1 MKSDTLLTRKRA
13 RNGIKPHNGII
24 KNKNLNTE
32 MLQFNGF
39 NIIEFNH
46 TDFIPNNI
54 APKIVQNQDKSIIEI
69 KENESDL
76 HEIIENNPEIK
87 ELKRSKAKNIEE
99 YFTSKNGISTIKENC
114 FKCLL
119 TNFLSNELLYFNS
132 RKDLFN
138 YIKYCFLLKNKL
150 IITDEDTFQE
160 NKEKFFNANASFING
175 WRFFIPKTICKGCFM
190 EIINMKNLIS
200 NIKTIFCDI
209 EKDSLCKTNYRNY
222 ALFSSRFRAEFNL
235 KNRSRNPRRKNRSST
250 RNSRSKISRRNF
262 RNKSM
267 DNIKCI
273 IDDEQKGKIYND
285 GVEYIMDKNI
295 IIINKKNL
303 ENSVLDQLKNN
314 SFYKNDNFRNNNLCK
329 NINDNKLIT
338 YNKHNSNEK
347 SIKKLSD
354 KKNQNDLNT
363 LNGHNKNALSL
374 NTIHSQLRDLYN
386 NINNIFQKLWESS
399 CKMISFIYCMT
410 KNLSNMNSPQ
420 FKNVIFEY
428 DKEKVNFTDMIKRLN
443 DFNDFNKI
451 TNEIKINMKMNE
463 KEKMNL
469 SQNLQGLKVIFDGYK
484 RCIIQWDTLLNE
496 FRKNYTQIMN
506 WLLLPYYSFL
516 QN

>member
-1 MKSDTLLTRKRA
+1 
-13 RNGIKPHNGII
+13 
-24 KNKNLNTE
+24 
-32 MLQFNGF
+32 
-39 NIIEFNH
+39 
-46 TDFIPNNI
+46 
-54 APKIVQNQDKSIIEI
+54 
-69 KENESDL
+69 
-76 HEIIENNPEIK
+76 
-87 ELKRSKAKNIEE
+87 
-99 YFTSKNGISTIKENC
+99 
-114 FKCLL
+114 
-119 TNFLSNELLYFNS
+119 
-132 RKDLFN
+132 
-138 YIKYCFLLKNKL
+138 
-150 IITDEDTFQE
+150 
-160 NKEKFFNANASFING
+160 
-175 WRFFIPKTICKGCFM
+175 M

-235 KNRSRNPRRKNRSST
+235 KNRSRNPRRKNRSSA

-314 SFYKNDNFRNNNLCK
+314 SFYKNDNFQNNNLCK

-338 YNKHNSNEK
+338 NNKHNSNEK
-347 SIKKLSD
+347 SIKKLLD

-363 LNGHNKNALSL
+363 LNGHNKNDISL
-374 NTIHSQLRDLYN
+374 NTINSQLRNLYN

-399 CKMISFIYCMT
+399 YKMIHIINYMT
-410 KNLSNMNSPQ
+410 KNICNMNSPQ
-420 FKNVIFEY
+420 FKIYILEYY

-443 DFNDFNKI
+443 DFNGFNKI
-451 TNEIKINMKMNE
+451 TNEIKKNMKMNE

-469 SQNLQGLKVIFDGYK
+469 SQNLQNLKVIFDGYK
-484 RCIIQWDTLLNE
+484 ICIIQWDTLLNE
-496 FRKNYTQIMN
+496 FRKNYIQIMN
-506 WLLLPYYSFL
+506 LLLL
-516 QN
+516 I